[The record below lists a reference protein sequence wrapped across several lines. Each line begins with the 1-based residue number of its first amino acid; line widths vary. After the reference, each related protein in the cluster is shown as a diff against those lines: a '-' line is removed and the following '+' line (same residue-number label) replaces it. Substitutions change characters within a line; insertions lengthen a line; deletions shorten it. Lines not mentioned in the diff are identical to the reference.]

1 MVAVERTIIPGTG
14 KPELSPGACREC
26 DGTGI
31 VNYWNEISF
40 FEDRRVC
47 PECEAGRKADA
58 KMADILDRAAREV
71 RFVRR

>member
-1 MVAVERTIIPGTG
+1 MVAVERIIRPGT
-14 KPELSPGACREC
+14 KTEQSTSACREC
-26 DGTGI
+26 NGTGI

-47 PECEAGRKADA
+47 AACEAGRVAEA
-58 KMADILDRAAREV
+58 KMTDILERAAREV

>member
-1 MVAVERTIIPGTG
+1 MVAVERTIRPGTT
-14 KPELSPGACREC
+14 KAEQCSNTCSEC

-31 VNYWNEISF
+31 VNYWNEITF
-40 FEDRRVC
+40 FEDRRIC
-47 PECEAGRKADA
+47 PECDAGRKAEA

>member
-1 MVAVERTIIPGTG
+1 MVAVERTIIPGTA
-14 KPELSPGACREC
+14 KAEQSASACHEC
-26 DGTGI
+26 HGTGI

-40 FEDRRVC
+40 FEDRRIC

-58 KMADILDRAAREV
+58 KMADILDRAIREV